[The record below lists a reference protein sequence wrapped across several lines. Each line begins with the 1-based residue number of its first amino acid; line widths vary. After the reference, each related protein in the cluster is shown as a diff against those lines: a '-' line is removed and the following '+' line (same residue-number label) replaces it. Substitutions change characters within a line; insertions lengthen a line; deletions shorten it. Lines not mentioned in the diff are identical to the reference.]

1 MAACCA
7 PIADIGIAPPTINS
21 PPIPEIIRQSKVHA
35 IGATAMV
42 EVRPDPFRLQR
53 NVILVMLLAFAAAAW
68 AVIVWRALNGMDM
81 TMAPSAMGVRIALFV
96 AMSAVMMMA
105 MMFPSATPAI
115 LAYHKVQAGK
125 QKSDDAFVLTWV
137 FVAAYLLVW
146 WAFAIYAGAMA
157 AGVSGVRTDHATE
170 IGGVILMLA
179 GLYQL
184 TPLREFCLSK
194 CRTPIDFIAIA
205 GSDGATGAFYM
216 GIVHGLYCLGCCWM
230 LFLAL
235 FPLGM
240 SMVAM
245 AAITLVILA
254 EKTLPGP
261 RIVTYATAVV
271 LVLSGALMSVTPQ
284 FFPTVGEDSSATMPA
299 DMPMKMPGTAPAMK

>member
-1 MAACCA
+1 
-7 PIADIGIAPPTINS
+7 
-21 PPIPEIIRQSKVHA
+21 
-35 IGATAMV
+35 
-42 EVRPDPFRLQR
+42 
-53 NVILVMLLAFAAAAW
+53 
-68 AVIVWRALNGMDM
+68 
-81 TMAPSAMGVRIALFV
+81 
-96 AMSAVMMMA
+96 
-105 MMFPSATPAI
+105 
-115 LAYHKVQAGK
+115 
-125 QKSDDAFVLTWV
+125 V

-184 TPLREFCLSK
+184 TPLKEFCLSK
-194 CRTPIDFIAIA
+194 CRAPLDFIAN
-205 GSDGATGAFYM
+205 SRRDGATGAFYM
-216 GIVHGLYCLGCCWM
+216 GFVHGLYCLGCCWM
-230 LFLAL
+230 LFLVL

-240 SMVAM
+240 SMVAL
-245 AAITLVILA
+245 AAITLVISA

-271 LVLSGALMSVTPQ
+271 LVLYGALMSVTPQ
-284 FFPTVGEDSSATMPA
+284 FFPTVGEDSRATMLA